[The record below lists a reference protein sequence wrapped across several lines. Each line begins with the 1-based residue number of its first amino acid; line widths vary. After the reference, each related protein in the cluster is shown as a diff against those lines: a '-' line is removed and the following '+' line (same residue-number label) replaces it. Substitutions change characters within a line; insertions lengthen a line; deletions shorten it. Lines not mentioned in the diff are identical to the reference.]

1 MKCLIVGGS
10 GQFGITLSK
19 ILIKKKKYNVDITTR
34 SISKAKSKIK
44 KYGLKK
50 VRLIRLNIL
59 DKKQILKILKRRYDY
74 IFYFAGQSS
83 PDLSFKKI
91 NQTLESNYLGCKNFL
106 ELLKYLNLNTKFFN
120 SSSSEIFSD
129 TKKKLNIFSK
139 KKPISPYG
147 RSKLLSFDLTKKFR
161 KIYKLKT
168 YNLVLFNSESYFRE
182 KKYLIPKICLAAI
195 KAKNSN
201 KITGFGKL
209 DVVREWNWCE
219 EQCNLILNCMSKNPN
234 DFILS
239 NGKEYSGYQMI
250 KYAFNYLKL
259 DYKKYIKIEKKFY
272 RKKDFKLKRSDFK
285 KNIFQ
290 INPSW
295 VPKIYGKVLICKLI
309 KYYQKNKTI

>member
-1 MKCLIVGGS
+1 M
-10 GQFGITLSK
+10 
-19 ILIKKKKYNVDITTR
+19 DITTR

-106 ELLKYLNLNTKFFN
+106 EVLKYLNLNTKFFN

-147 RSKLLSFDLTKKFR
+147 RSKLLSFDLNQRWNCLARAKR
-161 KIYKLKT
+161 
-168 YNLVLFNSESYFRE
+168 
-182 KKYLIPKICLAAI
+182 KKYLK
-195 KAKNSN
+195 
-201 KITGFGKL
+201 
-209 DVVREWNWCE
+209 
-219 EQCNLILNCMSKNPN
+219 
-234 DFILS
+234 
-239 NGKEYSGYQMI
+239 
-250 KYAFNYLKL
+250 
-259 DYKKYIKIEKKFY
+259 
-272 RKKDFKLKRSDFK
+272 
-285 KNIFQ
+285 
-290 INPSW
+290 
-295 VPKIYGKVLICKLI
+295 
-309 KYYQKNKTI
+309 

>member
-19 ILIKKKKYNVDITTR
+19 ILNKKKNYKIDITTR
-34 SISKAKSKIK
+34 SISKAKSKLK
-44 KYGLKK
+44 KYRLKK
-50 VRLIRLNIL
+50 VRLIKLNIL
-59 DKKQILKILKRRYDY
+59 NKNQILKILNKRYDY

-106 ELLKYLNLNTKFFN
+106 EVLKYLNLNTKFFN

-129 TKKKLNIFSK
+129 TKKKLNIVSK

-147 RSKLLSFDLTKKFR
+147 RSKLLSFNLTKKFR

-195 KAKNSN
+195 NAKNSN

-209 DVVREWNWCE
+209 DVIREWNWCE
-219 EQCNLILNCMSKNPN
+219 EQCNLILNCMFKKPN

-239 NGKEYSGYQMI
+239 NGKEYSGYQML
-250 KYAFNYLKL
+250 KYAFNYFKL
-259 DYKKYIKIEKKFY
+259 DYKKYVKIEKKFY
-272 RKKDFKLKRSDFK
+272 RKKDFKLKRSNFR
-285 KNIFQ
+285 KNINQ

-295 VPKIYGKVLICKLI
+295 KPKIYGKILIYKLI
-309 KYYQKNKTI
+309 RYYQKNKII